1 MMPSSIP
8 HRSAA
13 YPLPTI
19 LLIWLVLTAAYASAL
34 EVPPLKS
41 RVNDYAVMLSP
52 ATVSQLE
59 NSLALFEQQQSTQL
73 AVLTVASLAGDSI
86 EDFSLRVAETWK
98 IGQQGL
104 DNGALLLIA
113 RDDRKL
119 RIEVGYGLEG
129 RLTDLVAGR
138 IIRDVISPQFRNGRF
153 DQGVIDGVN
162 AMMAAVTGEFSA
174 EQAATRPSDT
184 GATGPGDLFIP
195 LLFGLF
201 VISRLF
207 GRHKWATATVGGVAA
222 PVLAYLVLGARWL
235 LLAAMVPIGFVA
247 GFIVA
252 GIAGSLS
259 SGRSGGPWIGS
270 GGGFSGGS
278 FGGGFS
284 GGGGGFGG
292 GGASGGW

>member
-1 MMPSSIP
+1 MLTIERMLSG
-8 HRSAA
+8 RSLPAA
-13 YPLPTI
+13 
-19 LLIWLVLTAAYASAL
+19 LLLWLLLAAGPAIAL
-34 EVPPLKS
+34 EVPPLKG
-41 RVNDYAVMLSP
+41 RVNDYAAMLSP

-73 AVLTVASLAGDSI
+73 AVLTVASLAGDSL

-98 IGQQGL
+98 IGQKGL
-104 DNGALLLIA
+104 DNGAVLVIA

-129 RLTDLVAGR
+129 RLTDLAAGR
-138 IIRDVISPQFRNGRF
+138 IIRDVITPQFRNGRF
-153 DQGVIDGVN
+153 DQGVIDGVT
-162 AMMAAVTGEFSA
+162 AMMATVTGEFSA
-174 EQAATRPSDT
+174 EQIAAHQPDT
-184 GATGPGDLFIP
+184 GGTGPGDLLVP

-201 VISRLF
+201 VISRLL
-207 GRHKWATATVGGVAA
+207 GRNKWATAAVGGVAA
-222 PVLAYLVLGARWL
+222 PALGYLVLGARWL
-235 LLAAMVPIGFVA
+235 LLTAMIPIGFIA

-252 GIAGSLS
+252 GIAGAMT
-259 SGRSGGPWIGS
+259 SGRSGGPWISS
-270 GGGFSGGS
+270 GGGFSGGGG

>member
-1 MMPSSIP
+1 MLSIKRPPSGRP
-8 HRSAA
+8 LLAA
-13 YPLPTI
+13 LI
-19 LLIWLVLTAAYASAL
+19 LWLVLATGSAIAL

-41 RVNDYAVMLSP
+41 RVNDYAAILSP

-73 AVLTVASLAGDSI
+73 VVLTVASLAGDSL

-98 IGQQGL
+98 IGQKGL
-104 DNGALLLIA
+104 DNGAVLVIA

-129 RLTDLVAGR
+129 RLTDLTAGR
-138 IIRDVISPQFRNGRF
+138 IIRDVITPQFRNGRF
-153 DQGVIDGVN
+153 DQGVIDGVT
-162 AMMAAVTGEFSA
+162 AMMASVTGEFSA
-174 EQAATRPSDT
+174 EQVAAHQSGT
-184 GATGPGDLFIP
+184 GGTGPGDLFVP
-195 LLFGLF
+195 LLFGMF

-207 GRHKWATATVGGVAA
+207 GRHKWATATVGGIAA
-222 PVLAYLVLGARWL
+222 PALGFLVLGARWL
-235 LLAAMVPIGFVA
+235 LLAALVPIGFIA
-247 GFIVA
+247 GFIIA
-252 GIAGSLS
+252 GIAGAMS
-259 SGRSGGPWIGS
+259 SGRSGGPWIG
-270 GGGFSGGS
+270 GGGFSGGGS

>member
-1 MMPSSIP
+1 MLTIERMLSG
-8 HRSAA
+8 RSLPAA
-13 YPLPTI
+13 
-19 LLIWLVLTAAYASAL
+19 LLLWLLLAAGPAIAL
-34 EVPPLKS
+34 EVPPLKG
-41 RVNDYAVMLSP
+41 RVNDYAAMLSP

-73 AVLTVASLAGDSI
+73 AVLTVASLAGDSL

-98 IGQQGL
+98 IGQKGL
-104 DNGALLLIA
+104 DNGAVLVIA

-129 RLTDLVAGR
+129 RLTDLAAGR
-138 IIRDVISPQFRNGRF
+138 IIRDVITPQFRNGRF
-153 DQGVIDGVN
+153 DQGVIDGVT
-162 AMMAAVTGEFSA
+162 AMMATVTGEFSA
-174 EQAATRPSDT
+174 EQIAAHQPDT
-184 GATGPGDLFIP
+184 GGTGPGDLLVP

-201 VISRLF
+201 VISRLL
-207 GRHKWATATVGGVAA
+207 GRNKWATAAVGGVAA
-222 PVLAYLVLGARWL
+222 PALGYLVLGARWL
-235 LLAAMVPIGFVA
+235 LLTAMIPIGFIA

-252 GIAGSLS
+252 GIAGAMT

-270 GGGFSGGS
+270 GGGFSGGGG

>member
-1 MMPSSIP
+1 MLTIERMLSG
-8 HRSAA
+8 RSLPAA
-13 YPLPTI
+13 
-19 LLIWLVLTAAYASAL
+19 LLLWLLLAAGPAIAL
-34 EVPPLKS
+34 EVPPLKG
-41 RVNDYAVMLSP
+41 RVNDYAAMLSP

-73 AVLTVASLAGDSI
+73 AVLTVASLAGDSL

-98 IGQQGL
+98 IGRQGL

-138 IIRDVISPQFRNGRF
+138 IIRDVITPQFRSGRF

-174 EQAATRPSDT
+174 EEAAAHSS
-184 GATGPGDLFIP
+184 GAQATGPGDLLIP

-207 GRHKWATATVGGVAA
+207 GRHKWATATVGGIAA
-222 PVLAYLVLGARWL
+222 PALAYLVLGARWL
-235 LLAAMVPIGFVA
+235 LLAAMVPIGFIA

-252 GIAGSLS
+252 GIAGSLPA
-259 SGRSGGPWIGS
+259 GRSRGPWVS
-270 GGGFSGGS
+270 GGGFSGGGS